1 MQSDKLSAI
10 ALLVIT
16 LGDLYSQYLMLAHL
30 KMTKDAA
37 SKQLA
42 HSALHCIHSGANGI
56 KYNCTL

>member
-16 LGDLYSQYLMLAHL
+16 LGDLYSHL
-30 KMTKDAA
+30 IMTTDAA
-37 SKQLA
+37 SKQPA